1 MDDPASSWPFWKFG
15 FKKDDLVTKLHD
27 QYNTYPI
34 PIQDPEAF
42 HHDVFECSQ
51 EAGTTE
57 DFHRLLASR
66 KEQRLRE
73 LNGSLESAALEI
85 IANPSLIGTEQWQY
99 ALQLFRTKS
108 LDSLVRY
115 FSSYLPESHPWH
127 KSESDATLVGFDN
140 DDDHVKSKIH
150 SEEVHLFDD
159 REELIMTH
167 EPLPIS
173 SIAEH
178 QLPPSPRSMT
188 MCSNASSADARHSF
202 GANNDIPTRTPSLSG
217 SESGLYFYPP
227 HLEESEHFHDDDT
240 SQPDD
245 PETPLSEYSDG
256 FSETAF
262 SGISEKYDGVE
273 EETQQEGDM
282 DTTASKLPAEL
293 ESDTPTP
300 KPETHGSVFFAA
312 QPLSARGRGC
322 SSSPSRSPASARVH
336 SSLSRDGPFVK
347 SAAATLRRRDHSQGW
362 RRTGPS
368 YPSSRVQKSSLPDSK
383 QRGRR
388 RLLEC

>member
-15 FKKDDLVTKLHD
+15 FKKDDLVTTLHD

-85 IANPSLIGTEQWQY
+85 IANPGLIGTEQWQY

-115 FSSYLPESHPWH
+115 FSSYLPDSHPWY
-127 KSESDATLVGFDN
+127 KSETDATLVGFD
-140 DDDHVKSKIH
+140 DDGEHLKSKIH
-150 SEEVHLFDD
+150 SDEVLLFDD
-159 REELIMTH
+159 RDEELIITH
-167 EPLPIS
+167 EPLPLS
-173 SIAEH
+173 NIAEP

-188 MCSNASSADARHSF
+188 MCSNASSTDARHVY
-202 GANNDIPTRTPSLSG
+202 GANNVTLTRTPSLSG
-217 SESGLYFYPP
+217 SESGLYLYPSR
-227 HLEESEHFHDDDT
+227 LEGLEHFHDDDT

-282 DTTASKLPAEL
+282 DATASKLPIEL

-300 KPETHGSVFFAA
+300 KPETHSSVFFAP
-312 QPLSARGRGC
+312 QPSAARAREC
-322 SSSPSRSPASARVH
+322 SFSPSRSPASVRVH
-336 SSLSRDGPFVK
+336 CSFSRDEQFVK
-347 SAAATLRRRDHSQGW
+347 SAAATLRRRDHSQEGSEEIL
-362 RRTGPS
+362 GVLALALVVGA
-368 YPSSRVQKSSLPDSK
+368 RVP
-383 QRGRR
+383 
-388 RLLEC
+388 